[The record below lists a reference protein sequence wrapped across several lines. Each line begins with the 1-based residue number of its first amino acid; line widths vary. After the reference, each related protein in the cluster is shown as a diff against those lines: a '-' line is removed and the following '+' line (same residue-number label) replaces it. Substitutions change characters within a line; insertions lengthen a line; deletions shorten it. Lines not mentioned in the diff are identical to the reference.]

1 VREIDVDSQVYP
13 PLLLEV
19 VNHPDRLYVRGESK
33 VLLEKMVAVVGSRKM
48 SVKGEEVTRRVVKQ
62 LVDMEM
68 VVVSGLARGVDSVA
82 HAECLRLG
90 GRTVAVLA
98 HGLDWV
104 YPRENA
110 GLAEKIVDGGG
121 ALVSQLEEGVRPERY
136 FFPLRNRLIVGMC
149 LGVVVIEAEIKSG
162 TMTTAN
168 WAAELNRK
176 VWVVRG
182 SPGTDLLINE
192 GVDEWLF

>member
-1 VREIDVDSQVYP
+1 MRVVDVDSQVYP

-33 VLLEKMVAVVGSRKM
+33 VLLEKMVAVVGSREM

-110 GLAEKIVDGGG
+110 GLAEKIVEAGGV
-121 ALVSQLEEGVRPERY
+121 LVSQLEEGVRPERY

-192 GVDEWLF
+192 GVDEWSF

>member
-1 VREIDVDSQVYP
+1 MRVIDVDSQVYP

-19 VNHPDRLYVRGESK
+19 TNHPDRLYVRGESK

-48 SVKGEEVTRRVVKQ
+48 SDKGEEVTKRVVKK

-182 SPGTDLLINE
+182 SSGTDLLINE

>member
-1 VREIDVDSQVYP
+1 VRVIDVDSQVYP

-19 VNHPDRLYVRGESK
+19 TNHPDRLYVRGESK

-48 SVKGEEVTRRVVKQ
+48 SDKGEEVTKRVVKK

-176 VWVVRG
+176 VWVVKG

-192 GVDEWLF
+192 GVDEWSF

>member
-1 VREIDVDSQVYP
+1 MRVIDVDSQVYP

-19 VNHPDRLYVRGESK
+19 TNHPDRLYVRGESK

-48 SVKGEEVTRRVVKQ
+48 SDKGEEVTKRVVKK

-82 HAECLRLG
+82 HRECLRLG

-192 GVDEWLF
+192 GVDEWSF

>member
-19 VNHPDRLYVRGESK
+19 TNHPDRLYVKGESK

-48 SVKGEEVTRRVVKQ
+48 SVKGEEVTRRVVKK

-182 SPGTDLLINE
+182 SSGTDLLINE

>member
-1 VREIDVDSQVYP
+1 MRVIDVDSQVYP

-19 VNHPDRLYVRGESK
+19 VNHPDRLYVKGESK

-68 VVVSGLARGVDSVA
+68 VIVSGLARGVDSVV
-82 HAECLRLG
+82 HRECLRLG

-110 GLAEKIVDGGG
+110 GLAEKIVDSGG

-149 LGVVVIEAEIKSG
+149 LGAVVIEAEIKSG

-176 VWVVRG
+176 VWAVRG

-192 GVDEWLF
+192 GVDEWAF

>member
-1 VREIDVDSQVYP
+1 MKEIDVDSQVYP

-19 VNHPDRLYVRGESK
+19 ADRPERLYVKGESE

-48 SVKGEEVTRRVVKQ
+48 SARGEAVTKRVIKQ
-62 LVDMEM
+62 LVEMEM
-68 VVVSGLARGVDSVA
+68 VIVSGLARGVDSVS
-82 HAECLRLG
+82 HRECLRLG

-98 HGLDWV
+98 HGLDWI
-104 YPRENA
+104 YPRENV
-110 GLAEKIVDGGG
+110 GLAERITREGG

-136 FFPLRNRLIVGMC
+136 FFPLRNRLMMGMC

-176 VWVVRG
+176 VWAVKG
-182 SPGTDLLINE
+182 SSGTNLLINE
-192 GVDEWLF
+192 GVDEWVF

>member
-1 VREIDVDSQVYP
+1 MREIDVDSQVYP

-19 VNHPDRLYVRGESK
+19 TNHPDRLYVKGESK

-48 SVKGEEVTRRVVKQ
+48 SIKGEEVTRRVVKQ
-62 LVDMEM
+62 LVDMGM

-104 YPRENA
+104 YPRENV

-176 VWVVRG
+176 VWAVRG

-192 GVDEWLF
+192 GVDEWSF

>member
-1 VREIDVDSQVYP
+1 MRVVDVDSQVYP

-82 HAECLRLG
+82 HRECLRLG

-110 GLAEKIVDGGG
+110 GLAEKIVERGG

-176 VWVVRG
+176 VWVVKG

-192 GVDEWLF
+192 GVDEWSF

>member
-1 VREIDVDSQVYP
+1 MREIDVDSQVYP

-19 VNHPDRLYVRGESK
+19 TNHPDRLYVKGESK

-176 VWVVRG
+176 VWAVRG

-192 GVDEWLF
+192 GVDEWSF

>member
-1 VREIDVDSQVYP
+1 MREIDVDSQVYP

-19 VNHPDRLYVRGESK
+19 TNHPDRLYVRGESK

-110 GLAEKIVDGGG
+110 GLAEKIVEAGGV
-121 ALVSQLEEGVRPERY
+121 LVSQLEEGVRPERY

-192 GVDEWLF
+192 GVDEWSF

>member
-1 VREIDVDSQVYP
+1 MRVIDVDSQVYP

-19 VNHPDRLYVRGESK
+19 TNHPDRLYVRGESK

-48 SVKGEEVTRRVVKQ
+48 SDKGEEVTKRVVKK

-110 GLAEKIVDGGG
+110 GLAEKIVDSDG
-121 ALVSQLEEGVRPERY
+121 ALVSQLEEGVRPERF

-176 VWVVRG
+176 VWVVKG

-192 GVDEWLF
+192 GVDEWSF

>member
-1 VREIDVDSQVYP
+1 MRVIDVDSQVYP

-19 VNHPDRLYVRGESK
+19 TNHPDRLYVRGESK

-48 SVKGEEVTRRVVKQ
+48 SDKGEEVTKRVVKK

-121 ALVSQLEEGVRPERY
+121 ALVSQLEEGIRPERY

>member
-1 VREIDVDSQVYP
+1 MREIDVDSQVYP

-19 VNHPDRLYVRGESK
+19 TNHPDRLYVRGESK

-48 SVKGEEVTRRVVKQ
+48 SDKGEEVTKRVVKK

>member
-1 VREIDVDSQVYP
+1 MRVIDVDSQVYP

-19 VNHPDRLYVRGESK
+19 TNHPDRLYVRGESK

-48 SVKGEEVTRRVVKQ
+48 SDKGEEVTKRVVKK

-110 GLAEKIVDGGG
+110 GLAEKIVEAGG

>member
-1 VREIDVDSQVYP
+1 MRVIDVDSQVYP

-19 VNHPDRLYVRGESK
+19 TNHPDRLYVRGESK

-48 SVKGEEVTRRVVKQ
+48 SVKGEEVTRRVVKK

>member
-1 VREIDVDSQVYP
+1 MRVIDVDSQVYP

-19 VNHPDRLYVRGESK
+19 TNHPDRLYVRGESK

>member
-1 VREIDVDSQVYP
+1 MRVIDVDSQVYP

-19 VNHPDRLYVRGESK
+19 TNHPDRLYVRGESK

-48 SVKGEEVTRRVVKQ
+48 SDKGEEVTKRVVKK

-110 GLAEKIVDGGG
+110 GLAEKIVDSDG

-176 VWVVRG
+176 VWVVKG

-192 GVDEWLF
+192 GVDEWSF

>member
-1 VREIDVDSQVYP
+1 MREIDVDSQVYP

-19 VNHPDRLYVRGESK
+19 TNHPDRLYVKGESK

-110 GLAEKIVDGGG
+110 GLAEKIVDSDG

>member
-1 VREIDVDSQVYP
+1 VRVIDVDSQVYP

-19 VNHPDRLYVRGESK
+19 TNHPDRLYVRGESK

-48 SVKGEEVTRRVVKQ
+48 SDKGEEVTKRVVKK

-192 GVDEWLF
+192 GVDEWSF

>member
-1 VREIDVDSQVYP
+1 MREIDVDSQVYP

-19 VNHPDRLYVRGESK
+19 TNHPDRLYVKGESK

-110 GLAEKIVDGGG
+110 GLAEKIVDSDG

-192 GVDEWLF
+192 GVDEWSF

>member
-1 VREIDVDSQVYP
+1 MRVIDVDSQVYP

-19 VNHPDRLYVRGESK
+19 TNHPDRLYVRGESK

-48 SVKGEEVTRRVVKQ
+48 SDKGEEVTKRVVKK

>member
-1 VREIDVDSQVYP
+1 MRVIDVDSQVYP

-19 VNHPDRLYVRGESK
+19 TNHPDRLYVRGESK

-48 SVKGEEVTRRVVKQ
+48 SDKGEEVTKRVVKK

-182 SPGTDLLINE
+182 
-192 GVDEWLF
+192 

>member
-1 VREIDVDSQVYP
+1 MREIDVDSQVYP

-19 VNHPDRLYVRGESK
+19 TNHPDRLYVKGESK

-48 SVKGEEVTRRVVKQ
+48 SVKGEEVTRRLVKQ

-192 GVDEWLF
+192 GVDEWSF

>member
-1 VREIDVDSQVYP
+1 MRVVDVDSQVYP

-19 VNHPDRLYVRGESK
+19 ANHPDRLYVKGESK

-48 SVKGEEVTRRVVKQ
+48 SIKGEEVTRRVVKQ
-62 LVDMEM
+62 LVDMGM

-110 GLAEKIVDGGG
+110 GLAEKIVESGG

>member
-1 VREIDVDSQVYP
+1 MRVIDVDSQVYP

-19 VNHPDRLYVRGESK
+19 TNHPDRLYVRGESK

-110 GLAEKIVDGGG
+110 GLAEKIVERGG

>member
-1 VREIDVDSQVYP
+1 MREIDVDSQVYP

-19 VNHPDRLYVRGESK
+19 TNHPDRLYVKGESK

-48 SVKGEEVTRRVVKQ
+48 SDKGEEVTKRVVKK

-110 GLAEKIVDGGG
+110 GLAEKIVEAGG
-121 ALVSQLEEGVRPERY
+121 ALVSQLEEGIRPERY

-192 GVDEWLF
+192 GVDEWSF

>member
-1 VREIDVDSQVYP
+1 VRVVDVDSQVYP

-19 VNHPDRLYVRGESK
+19 ANHPDRLYVRGESK

-68 VVVSGLARGVDSVA
+68 VIVSGLARGVDSVA

-110 GLAEKIVDGGG
+110 GLAEKIVERGG

-176 VWVVRG
+176 VWAVRG

-192 GVDEWLF
+192 GVDEWSF

>member
-1 VREIDVDSQVYP
+1 MRVIDVDSQVYP

-19 VNHPDRLYVRGESK
+19 TNHPDRLYVRGESK
-33 VLLEKMVAVVGSRKM
+33 VMLEKMVAVVGSRKM
-48 SVKGEEVTRRVVKQ
+48 SDKGEEVTKRVVKK

-182 SPGTDLLINE
+182 SSGTDLLINE

>member
-1 VREIDVDSQVYP
+1 VRVIDVDSQVYP

-19 VNHPDRLYVRGESK
+19 TNHPDRLYVRGESK

-48 SVKGEEVTRRVVKQ
+48 SDKGEEVTKRVVKK

-182 SPGTDLLINE
+182 SSGTDLLINE

>member
-1 VREIDVDSQVYP
+1 MRVIDVDSQVYP

-19 VNHPDRLYVRGESK
+19 TNHPDRLYVRGESK

-48 SVKGEEVTRRVVKQ
+48 SDKGEEVTKRVVKK

-121 ALVSQLEEGVRPERY
+121 ALVSQLEEGIRPERY

-182 SPGTDLLINE
+182 SSGTDLLINE

>member
-1 VREIDVDSQVYP
+1 MRVVDVDSQVYP

-33 VLLEKMVAVVGSRKM
+33 VLLEKMVAVVGSREM

-68 VVVSGLARGVDSVA
+68 VIVSGLARGVDSVA
-82 HAECLRLG
+82 HRECLRLG

-110 GLAEKIVDGGG
+110 GLAEKIVERGG

-136 FFPLRNRLIVGMC
+136 YFPLRNRLIVGMC

-192 GVDEWLF
+192 GVDEWSF

>member
-1 VREIDVDSQVYP
+1 MREIDVDSQVYP

-82 HAECLRLG
+82 HRECLRLG

-110 GLAEKIVDGGG
+110 GLAEKIVEAGG

-192 GVDEWLF
+192 GVDEWSF

>member
-1 VREIDVDSQVYP
+1 MRVVDVDSQVYP

-19 VNHPDRLYVRGESK
+19 ANHPDRLYVKGESK

-68 VVVSGLARGVDSVA
+68 VIVSGLARGVDSVA
-82 HAECLRLG
+82 HRECLRLG
-90 GRTVAVLA
+90 GRTVAVLS

-110 GLAEKIVDGGG
+110 GLAEKIVDSGG

-149 LGVVVIEAEIKSG
+149 LGAVVIEAEIKSG

-192 GVDEWLF
+192 GVDEWAF

>member
-1 VREIDVDSQVYP
+1 MREIDVDSQVYP

-19 VNHPDRLYVRGESK
+19 TNHPDRLYVKGESK

-110 GLAEKIVDGGG
+110 GLAEKIVEAGGV
-121 ALVSQLEEGVRPERY
+121 LVSQLEEGVRPERY

-192 GVDEWLF
+192 GVDEWSF

>member
-1 VREIDVDSQVYP
+1 MREIDVDSQVYP

-19 VNHPDRLYVRGESK
+19 TNHPDRLYVKGESK

-48 SVKGEEVTRRVVKQ
+48 SDKGEEVTKRVVKK

-110 GLAEKIVDGGG
+110 GLAEKIVEAGG

>member
-1 VREIDVDSQVYP
+1 VRVIDVDSQVYP

-19 VNHPDRLYVRGESK
+19 TNHPDRLYVRGESK

-48 SVKGEEVTRRVVKQ
+48 SDKGEEVTKRVVKK

-149 LGVVVIEAEIKSG
+149 LGVLVIEAEIKSG

-182 SPGTDLLINE
+182 SSGTDLLINE